1 MAPASDGVLVAS
13 GIVATGGAGR
23 IVAAHINVDGAV
35 MGAGTP
41 FPLGAR
47 IADCLSAEDLAKIRA
62 LISTH
67 EHRLRGVDPALL
79 TTLIVEALR
88 ADLAAEASLEAALA
102 RAAIAAVNLMRGNTT
117 EL

>member
-1 MAPASDGVLVAS
+1 VHHCID
-13 GIVATGGAGR
+13 
-23 IVAAHINVDGAV
+23 AADAWRKPRVTTNGAV

-67 EHRLRGVDPALL
+67 ERRLQGVDPALL
-79 TTLIVEALR
+79 TTLIVEAMR
-88 ADLAAEASLEAALA
+88 ADLAAELSLEAALT
-102 RAAIAAVNLMRGNTT
+102 RAAIVAVNFMRANTT
-117 EL
+117 EP